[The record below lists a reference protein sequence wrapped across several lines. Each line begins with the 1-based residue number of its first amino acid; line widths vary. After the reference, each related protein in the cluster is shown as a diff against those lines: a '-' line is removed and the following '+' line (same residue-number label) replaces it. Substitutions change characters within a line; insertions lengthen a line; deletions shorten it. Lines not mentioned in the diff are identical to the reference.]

1 MKDMNKGKNL
11 AIIGASYLQLPLI
24 KKAREMGYVTHVFAW
39 KANDP
44 GETEAD
50 YFYPISIV
58 EKEKITEVCRSLKI
72 DGICTIASDL
82 AAVTVNY
89 VADQLGL
96 PGNSLQCTELST
108 NKAAMREAFRLNNDP
123 SCISRKILPEDDV
136 IEKIEEDI
144 KWPLIVKPSDRSG
157 SRGIFLV
164 NSSEELKQAV
174 EEARKQSFSKIVL
187 VEDYI
192 PGDEYSIEYIS
203 QNGIH
208 HFLAATRKETTG
220 APHFIE
226 TGHTEPSDLSEN
238 TLERVQDIVE
248 HALNTLKITTGASH
262 AEIRIQNND
271 MRIIEIGGR
280 MGGDCIGSHLV
291 PFSTGY
297 DYVGMVIDCAL
308 GNPIDLVRKTEPL
321 PVGVRFVTDEES
333 YKDFQDLLKNS
344 PESILEIPEMNSEN
358 LNRMTDSS
366 NRAGCYIYRQD
377 RFGSSDK

>member
-1 MKDMNKGKNL
+1 MKKGKNL
-11 AIIGASYLQLPLI
+11 AIIGASYLQMPLI

-58 EKEKITEVCRSLKI
+58 EKEKIAEVCRSLKI

-96 PGNSLQCTELST
+96 PGNSMECTELST

-123 SCISRKILPEDDV
+123 SCISRKILPEDHV
-136 IEKIEEDI
+136 LEKMEEGF

-164 NSSEELKQAV
+164 NSPQELKKAV
-174 EEARKQSFSKIVL
+174 DEAREQSFNKVVL

-203 QNGIH
+203 QNGNH

-226 TGHTEPSDLSEN
+226 TGHIEPSGLSDEMLN
-238 TLERVQDIVE
+238 NVCKVVV

-262 AEIRIQNND
+262 SEIRIHND
-271 MRIIEIGGR
+271 DIRIIEIGGR

-291 PFSTGY
+291 PLSTGY
-297 DYVGMVIDCAL
+297 DYVGMVIDCAV
-308 GNPIDLVRKTEPL
+308 GNQINLVRKTEPVS
-321 PVGVRFVTDEES
+321 VGIRFITNEES
-333 YKDFQDLLKNS
+333 YEKFKSLMKKS
-344 PESILEIPEMNSEN
+344 PEIILEVPDMNPEN
-358 LNRMTDSS
+358 LNQMTDSS
-366 NRAGCYIYRQD
+366 NRAGCYIYQRNKQ
-377 RFGSSDK
+377 